1 MVVNNREQGRIGEDL
16 AVEFLTKKGYHILQR
31 NFRFD
36 RGEIDIVAQHGNEL
50 VFIEVKARRT
60 ATYGEPEDALTPAKC
75 EQIRRVA
82 EGYLLEHDIHDQSP
96 RFDVVAIM
104 FDAKVPVIRHLEDAF

>member
-1 MVVNNREQGRIGEDL
+1 MNNREQGRIGEDL
-16 AVEFLTKKGYHILQR
+16 AVEYLTKKGYHILQR

-36 RGEIDIVAQHGNEL
+36 RGEIDIVAQQGEEL
-50 VFIEVKARRT
+50 IFVEVKARRT
-60 ATYGEPEDALTPAKC
+60 VSYGEPEDALTPAKC

-82 EGYLLEHDIHDQSP
+82 EGYMMEHDINGVSP

-104 FDAKVPVIRHLEDAF
+104 LDEKTPVIRHLEDAF